1 VTSRSRAVA
10 TVVCTIVIATVVANV
25 AAAQSAAVGGQY
37 LDGIRSAYQ
46 VAAGGWRARLIPL
59 AQRTFML
66 LAALEF
72 CVSGLIWTLRRGS
85 LDDLAAKFLLKFLLI
100 SFLLTLITSFDLWF
114 PAILNGF
121 ASAGEEII
129 GRGTMSPDAIVAIG
143 GSLVYSILQA
153 ISVTVLARDMLIGLF
168 ALFCAVAVA
177 ASYIIVAIQVLVVMI
192 ESYVVVLGGGV
203 LFLGFA
209 ASRWTAAFAEQII
222 AYALCLGTRI
232 FLLYLFVGVGMDV
245 TQGFIRVINGN
256 QIFAEPSSLLQV
268 TGGALAFAYLVSRV
282 PNDVARRLTGHHSFG
297 LAHALRALG

>member
-1 VTSRSRAVA
+1 MRALA
-10 TVVCTIVIATVVANV
+10 ILACTIVIWTVVANV
-25 AAAQSAAVGGQY
+25 ASAQSAGVGGQY

-72 CVSGLIWTLRRGS
+72 CVSGLVWTLRRGS

-100 SFLLTLITSFDLWF
+100 SFLLTLITSFTFWF

-121 ASAGEEII
+121 AAAGEEVI
-129 GRGTMSPDAIVAIG
+129 GRGTMSPDTIIAVG

-153 ISVTVLARDMLIGLF
+153 ISLTVLSRDILIGLF
-168 ALFCAVAVA
+168 ALFCSVAVA
-177 ASYIIVAIQVLVVMI
+177 AAYIVVAIQVLVVMI

-209 ASRWTAAFAEQII
+209 ASRWTAAFAEQMV
-222 AYALCLGTRI
+222 AYAFYLGARI

-245 TQGFIRVINGN
+245 TQGFVRLVSGTNV
-256 QIFAEPSSLLQV
+256 FAEPSPLLQV

-282 PNDVARRLTGHHSFG
+282 PSDVARRLTARHSFG
-297 LAHALRALG
+297 LANALRTLG